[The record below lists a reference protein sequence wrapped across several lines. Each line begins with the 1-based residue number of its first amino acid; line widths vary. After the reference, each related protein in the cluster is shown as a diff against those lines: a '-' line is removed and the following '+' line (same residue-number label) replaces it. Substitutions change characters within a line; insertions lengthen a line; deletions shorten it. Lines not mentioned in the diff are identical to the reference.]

1 MSTRN
6 DDNIAAT
13 IHDLLTSIGA
23 HTPGPDL
30 EGSGVGQRIQ
40 EFRDALDARIEAE
53 IPDTEVD
60 QKLLEIKLEAARRA
74 VLRDHESGSTALQ
87 EFLNLAAVAE
97 RDGGRPEGRA
107 PRTPPARTGRRHWW
121 FRLGTGLLVALLSLA
136 LTPLG
141 QGILPQWCETL
152 LPSVALGMSGPALL
166 LAVIHFRGLRER
178 RSEDLRPEA
187 LTVDGSRPLAQA
199 DSPAPLRSGRRALD
213 VIVSV
218 SLLWTSLPMLVAA
231 TAGIRMTSVGPTL
244 VRRPRVGAGGRLF
257 HLYDFRTQDSTGNR
271 TRVGA
276 LLQESGLDALPRLWN
291 LLRGDVTLLGPPA
304 EHPAMAEAYS
314 EKYRWVFACRPGI
327 IGPLWNEPVGP
338 DAVLPKGSDAWH
350 HYLDN
355 VVPHRVTANRAF
367 YDGLSG
373 LMTARLVARMLFSSN
388 PFTSKPDPARGHR
401 LAHQHQ
407 LCLTVWQ

>member
-1 MSTRN
+1 MDVPSDAGGRHGGN
-6 DDNIAAT
+6 PDDVG
-13 IHDLLTSIGA
+13 GA
-23 HTPGPDL
+23 HTGPDVP
-30 EGSGVGQRIQ
+30 G
-40 EFRDALDARIEAE
+40 
-53 IPDTEVD
+53 
-60 QKLLEIKLEAARRA
+60 
-74 VLRDHESGSTALQ
+74 
-87 EFLNLAAVAE
+87 
-97 RDGGRPEGRA
+97 
-107 PRTPPARTGRRHWW
+107 W
-121 FRLGTGLLVALLSLA
+121 
-136 LTPLG
+136 
-141 QGILPQWCETL
+141 
-152 LPSVALGMSGPALL
+152 GP
-166 LAVIHFRGLRER
+166 H
-178 RSEDLRPEA
+178 
-187 LTVDGSRPLAQA
+187 
-199 DSPAPLRSGRRALD
+199 
-213 VIVSV
+213 
-218 SLLWTSLPMLVAA
+218 
-231 TAGIRMTSVGPTL
+231 
-244 VRRPRVGAGGRLF
+244 GRLF